1 MPTTREATD
10 YLMANGVTFMPGKAA
25 NAGGVATSAL
35 EMCQNSARLPG
46 QQKKLIQNFIRSWL
60 ISSIK
65 LMMLPS
71 VMIWKATM
79 LQALI
84 LQDLRRLQQP

>member
-25 NAGGVATSAL
+25 NAGGVCYSAL

-46 QQKKLIQNFIRSWL
+46 QQKKLIQNFIRSWFD
-60 ISSIK
+60 IFHKVDDASK
-65 LMMLPS
+65 RYDMEGNY
-71 VMIWKATM
+71 VC
-79 LQALI
+79 
-84 LQDLRRLQQP
+84 RR

>member
-35 EMCQNSARLPG
+35 
-46 QQKKLIQNFIRSWL
+46 
-60 ISSIK
+60 
-65 LMMLPS
+65 
-71 VMIWKATM
+71 
-79 LQALI
+79 
-84 LQDLRRLQQP
+84 